1 MIFYDILN
9 KLSLL
14 TLDICDKMK
23 KSMFGG
29 DFMVEVVN
37 IVCQIFCIAILFVLE
52 SGMILPDKSY
62 EAKKFQDLIIADA
75 VYVLLNICWLFIDGH
90 NFMFGIQINYI
101 INLLI
106 SFSQANLGVCYYRYL
121 FYVITKKKQKSKAI
135 LIPGIILTTLSAS
148 SYWTGVLYTV
158 DDSNRLV
165 SGANHYIETFFFYI
179 YLILIACVSLV
190 KWKYSSNS
198 ETRKRASISSSLI
211 IPPALAVAFH
221 IIFPELTC
229 LHSFGVTISIASVFV
244 RLQKQSV
251 NSNILNT
258 EIAKENAT
266 LYRNTV
272 LSNAL
277 QFMVVN
283 LTNNNVEELSIP
295 KRPDL
300 TLQKLIDTKSIT
312 NTVYSEIVGF
322 WSKNILDLTAEEIHY
337 IYDSELLKANFEE
350 GIVKVNDVFRV
361 KKANGEISW
370 CNQDIIMAK
379 NEKSGAVIAT
389 ITVTDITEQKHQEQA
404 FEYQQAIVEG
414 LAYGIPSYWIVDIE
428 TEEFIDYNVDNQ
440 RHNDIIRTEGL
451 GINYTEFV
459 NRVAAFMATHID
471 VSEMI
476 SYFSIE
482 TVRAKLSD
490 SRQYI
495 IPFNLKYTKEGKYF
509 QVSYTKVY
517 LNGKEAFILSTRD
530 ISENVQTE
538 RTLREQVSA
547 ALEKAEKASE
557 AKSSFLFN
565 MSHDIRTPMN
575 AILGFNDM
583 AVKHIDNKEKALD
596 ALNKAKYSGEHMLGI
611 INDILDIAR
620 IENGKMKLNIDVLD
634 VKDGFSRFDDMFSL
648 AMKEKGIDFK
658 VIDNTKTKY
667 VYADYLRMS
676 QVLSNLLSNAMK
688 FTNPG
693 GSVTFIVDEVEYP
706 KDGYVGFEITIR
718 DTGIGMSDEFQQKLF
733 LPFERENS
741 ATVSGVQGTGLG
753 LSIAK
758 NLVDLMG
765 GKITVKSKLGEGTE
779 FKIFF
784 DSKVVPDY
792 ENVIEEKIEDDT
804 IIDFS
809 GKTVLVVE
817 DNVLNNEIVCEIL
830 EEEGF
835 VVTSVDDGS
844 KAVEIIE
851 QAENIFDVV
860 LMDIQMPI
868 MNGYQATKKIRAME
882 DEKKKSV
889 PIVAMTANAFAEDRE
904 HAFSVG
910 MNEHVAKPLDINNLL
925 KVLSKLLR

>member
-1 MIFYDILN
+1 MKIL
-9 KLSLL
+9 
-14 TLDICDKMK
+14 DA
-23 KSMFGG
+23 
-29 DFMVEVVN
+29 VN
-37 IVCQIFCIAILFVLE
+37 IIFQIFCIGILFVLE
-52 SGMILPDKSY
+52 SGMILPEKSY

-75 VYVLLNICWLFIDGH
+75 LYVLLNIFWQLVDGRQ
-90 NFMFGIQINYI
+90 FAFGIELNYI
-101 INLLI
+101 INFLI
-106 SFSQANLGVCYYRYL
+106 SISQANLGIAYYRYL
-121 FYVITKKKQKSKAI
+121 FYVITRKKQKSKAI
-135 LIPGIILTTLSAS
+135 LIPGIILGSLSAS
-148 SYWTGVLYTV
+148 SYWTGLLYTI
-158 DDSNRLV
+158 DETNTLV
-165 SGANHYIETFFFYI
+165 SGNNHYFETFLFYI
-179 YLILIACVSLV
+179 YLMLIAGVSLV
-190 KWKYSSNS
+190 KWKHSSNS

-211 IPPALAVAFH
+211 IPPIVAVVLH
-221 IIFPELTC
+221 SIFPALTC
-229 LHSFGVTISIASVFV
+229 LHSFGITISIASVFV

-251 NSNILNT
+251 SSNILHT

-283 LTNNNVEELSIP
+283 LSTNMVEELSIP
-295 KRPDL
+295 RRRDL
-300 TLQKLIDTKSIT
+300 TIQELIKTGQI
-312 NTVYSEIVGF
+312 NNNVYSEIVSF
-322 WSKNILDLTAEEIHY
+322 WSKNILDLTKEEIDY
-337 IYDSELLKANFEE
+337 IYDSDLLKHNFEE

-379 NEKSGAVIAT
+379 NEKSGAIIAT
-389 ITVTDITEQKHQEQA
+389 ITVTDITEQKQQEQA

-414 LAYGIPSYWIVDIE
+414 LAYGIPSYWIVDIK
-428 TEEFIDYNVDNQ
+428 TEEFIDYHIEND
-440 RHNDIIRTEGL
+440 RHNNTIKSE
-451 GINYTEFV
+451 NYGDTYSEFV
-459 NRVAAFMATHID
+459 SRVYAFMSLHSD
-471 VSEMI
+471 VSEMVD
-476 SYFSIE
+476 YFVID
-482 TVRAKLSD
+482 TIRKKLSE
-490 SRQYI
+490 SRQYVV
-495 IPFNLKYTKEGKYF
+495 PFNLRYAKEGKYF

-517 LNGKEAFILSTRD
+517 LNGREAFILSTRD
-530 ISENVQTE
+530 ISENVQKE
-538 RTLREQVSA
+538 RTLREQISA

-583 AVKHIDNKEKALD
+583 AIKHIDNKEKALD

-620 IENGKMKLNIDVLD
+620 IENGKMKLNIDVLN
-634 VKDGFSRFDDMFSL
+634 VKEGFSRFDDMFSL
-648 AMKEKGIDFK
+648 AMKQKGIDFK

-688 FTNPG
+688 FTNTG

-706 KDGYVGFEITIR
+706 KDGYVGFEITVR
-718 DTGIGMSDEFQQKLF
+718 DTGIGMSDDFQQKLF
-733 LPFERENS
+733 QPFERENS

-765 GKITVKSKLGEGTE
+765 GKISVSSKLGEGTE

-792 ENVIEEKIEDDT
+792 EKVIEEKVEDDT
-804 IIDFS
+804 IIDFT

-817 DNVLNNEIVCEIL
+817 DNILNNEIVCEVL

-835 VVTSVDDGS
+835 IVTSVDDGS
-844 KAVEIIE
+844 KAVETIE
-851 QAENIFDVV
+851 QTELVFDII

-868 MNGYQATKKIRAME
+868 MNGYQATKKIRAMD
-882 DEKKKSV
+882 DEKKSSV

-904 HAFSVG
+904 HAFEVG
-910 MNEHVAKPLDINNLL
+910 MNEHVAKPLDVNNLL

>member
-1 MIFYDILN
+1 MIEIA
-9 KLSLL
+9 
-14 TLDICDKMK
+14 
-23 KSMFGG
+23 
-29 DFMVEVVN
+29 N
-37 IVCQIFCIAILFVLE
+37 IACQIFCLAILFVLE
-52 SGMILPDKSY
+52 SGMILPEKSF

-75 VYVLLNICWLFIDGH
+75 LYVVLNICWLFINGREFYF
-90 NFMFGIQINYI
+90 NIQLNYI
-101 INLLI
+101 VNLLI
-106 SFSQANLGVCYYRYL
+106 SFSQANLGICYYRYL
-121 FYVITKKKQKSKAI
+121 FYVITKKKQHNKAI
-135 LIPGIILTTLSAS
+135 LIPGIILTTLSAT
-148 SYWTGVLYTV
+148 SYWTGFLYTV
-158 DDSNRLV
+158 DETNTLV
-165 SGANHYIETFFFYI
+165 SGANHYVETFLFYI
-179 YLILIACVSLV
+179 YLMLIAGVSVV
-190 KWKYSSNS
+190 KWKHSSNN

-211 IPPALAVAFH
+211 IPPILAVILH
-221 IIFPELTC
+221 SVFPSLSC
-229 LHSFGVTISIASVFV
+229 LHSFGVTLSIASVFV

-251 NSNILNT
+251 NSNILHT

-283 LTNNNVEELSIP
+283 LSTNMVEELIIP
-295 KRPDL
+295 RRPDL
-300 TLQKLIDTKSIT
+300 TIKKLIEDGQINS
-312 NTVYSEIVGF
+312 NLYSEIVGF
-322 WSKNILDLTAEEIHY
+322 WSKNILDLTKEEINY
-337 IYDSELLKANFEE
+337 IYDSDLLKSNFEE

-361 KKANGEISW
+361 KKVKGEVAW

-389 ITVTDITEQKHQEQA
+389 ITVTDVTEQKQQEQY
-404 FEYQQAIVEG
+404 FEYQQSVVEG
-414 LAYGIPSYWIVDIE
+414 LAYGIPSYWIVDIN
-428 TEEFIDYNVDNQ
+428 TGEFIDYHIENQ
-440 RHNDIIRTEGL
+440 RHNDIVRTEGM
-451 GINYTEFV
+451 GKDYDDFV
-459 NRVAAFMATHID
+459 SRVAMFMSHHMD
-471 VSEMI
+471 VSEMVD
-476 SYFSIE
+476 YFVID
-482 TVRAKLSD
+482 TVREKLSEGK
-490 SRQYI
+490 QYI
-495 IPFNLKYTKEGKYF
+495 VPFNLRYSKEGNYF
-509 QVSYTKVY
+509 QISYTKIN
-517 LNGKEAFILSTRD
+517 LNGREAFILSTRD
-530 ISENVQTE
+530 ISENVQRE
-538 RTLREQVSA
+538 RSLRKEISA

-583 AVKHIDNKEKALD
+583 AIKHIDNKEKALD

-634 VKDGFSRFDDMFSL
+634 VKEGFARFDDMFSL
-648 AMKEKGIDFK
+648 AMKEKGVDFK
-658 VIDNTKTKY
+658 VINNTKTKY

-693 GSVTFIVDEVEYP
+693 GSVRFIVDEVSYP

-733 LPFERENS
+733 QPFERENS

-765 GKITVKSKLGEGTE
+765 GKISVTSKLGEGTE
-779 FKIFF
+779 FRIFF

-792 ENVIEEKIEDDT
+792 EKVIEEKIEDDT
-804 IIDFS
+804 IIDFT
-809 GKTVLVVE
+809 GKKVLVVE
-817 DNVLNNEIVCEIL
+817 DNILNNEIVCEVL
-830 EEEGF
+830 EDEGF
-835 VVTSVDDGS
+835 IVTSVDDGS
-844 KAVEIIE
+844 KAVETIE
-851 QAENIFDVV
+851 QTETPFDII

-868 MNGYQATKKIRAME
+868 MNGYQATKKIRAMD
-882 DEKKKSV
+882 DEKKNSV

-904 HAFSVG
+904 HAFEVG